1 MKPLRVH
8 SVAEARFYL
17 MVTPCPNCSS
27 GPWETLS
34 SQETHAETTASFN
47 KDQLQL
53 TLQARC
59 LKCGYVQ
66 EFLFIRKE
74 ALTEMEK
81 ELQQELLDAQIE
93 LINPFPEH
101 SEVIDVG
108 QWLSLFYLLV
118 EKASSAPADQ
128 TRRFGFQAAQCLEE
142 ALKFYKESDEL
153 PPASAFFV
161 ESSRKAFREHPEKF
175 ARQRLI
181 DMRSK
186 LPDLRVMIKKIAR
199 NNVPEKSKQK
209 HWWQFW
215 KR

>member
-27 GPWETLS
+27 GPWETLN
-34 SQETHAETTASFN
+34 SQETYIDTPTSSN
-47 KDQLQL
+47 MGQLQL

-66 EFLFIRKE
+66 EFLFVRQK
-74 ALTEMEK
+74 ALTEIEK
-81 ELQQELLDAQIE
+81 ELQQELIDAQIE
-93 LINPFPEH
+93 LINPFPEP
-101 SEVIDVG
+101 SEIIDVG

-128 TRRFGFQAAQCLEE
+128 TRRYGFQAAQCLEE
-142 ALKFYKESDEL
+142 ALKFYKEGDEL

-175 ARQRLI
+175 TRQRLI
-181 DMRSK
+181 EMRRK
-186 LPDLRVMIKKIAR
+186 LPDLHVMIRRIAR
-199 NNVPEKSKQK
+199 NNAPQK
-209 HWWQFW
+209 PKRWWQFW